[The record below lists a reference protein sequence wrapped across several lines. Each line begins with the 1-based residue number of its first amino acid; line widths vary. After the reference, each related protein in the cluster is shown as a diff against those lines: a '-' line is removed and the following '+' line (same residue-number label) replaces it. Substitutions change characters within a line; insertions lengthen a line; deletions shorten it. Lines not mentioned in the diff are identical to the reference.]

1 MYPVLEG
8 ELRKNKITREILAN
22 KMNLSIPTVS
32 EKLNKKDRIKLHEAV
47 YIKEFL
53 HTPLSIEELF
63 ATEEELKKPN

>member
-22 KMNLSIPTVS
+22 KMNLSVPTVS
-32 EKLNKKDRIKLHEAV
+32 EKLNKKDRIKLNEAI

-53 HTPLSIEELF
+53 CTPLSIEELF